1 MSRNIIRTF
10 QTSSAA
16 AIQHIGA
23 ELAQVR
29 SLNGANGNRWTEL
42 DANGSQNHFCGY
54 LVSDL
59 VPLLSHCRSQT
70 KISCRGAKAHVSSK
84 DRSDPEQVI
93 TVGLKT
99 QGGVRVGT
107 LHVHLSGSFKSFP
120 SRAGREGGYDHKIAQ
135 ANIPGYLAGE
145 NDPWEKASPAPAK
158 K

>member
-1 MSRNIIRTF
+1 MSRNIIRSF

-23 ELAQVR
+23 ELSQLR
-29 SLNGANGNRWTEL
+29 SLNGPDGERW
-42 DANGSQNHFCGY
+42 S
-54 LVSDL
+54 VSTRTVCEAVERADPRIT
-59 VPLLSHCRSQT
+59 VADIQ
-70 KISCRGAKAHVSSK
+70 GAKAHLSSK

-107 LHVHLSGSFKSFP
+107 LHVHLSGSFKFFP
-120 SRAGREGGYDHKIAQ
+120 SRAGREGGYDHNIAQ
-135 ANIPGYLAGE
+135 ANIPGYLAGD

>member
-1 MSRNIIRTF
+1 MSRNIIRSF
-10 QTSSAA
+10 QTSTAA

-23 ELAQVR
+23 ELSQVS
-29 SLNGANGNRWTEL
+29 SLNGPDGERWTDSTRNVCEAVERA
-42 DANGSQNHFCGY
+42 DPRIAVADIQ
-54 LVSDL
+54 
-59 VPLLSHCRSQT
+59 
-70 KISCRGAKAHVSSK
+70 GAKAHVSSK

-107 LHVHLSGSFKSFP
+107 LHVHLGGSFKFFP

-135 ANIPGYLAGE
+135 ANIPGYLAGD
-145 NDPWEKASPAPAK
+145 NDPWEKVSPAPAK